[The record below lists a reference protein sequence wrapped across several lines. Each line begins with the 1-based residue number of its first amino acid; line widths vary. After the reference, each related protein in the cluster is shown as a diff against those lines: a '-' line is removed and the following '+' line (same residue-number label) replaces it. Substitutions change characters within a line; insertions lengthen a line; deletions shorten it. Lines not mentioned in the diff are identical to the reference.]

1 MTKLFN
7 IYSIGQKFE
16 GVFKVQLNKGDCSDA
31 GEKVAVQRFRIN
43 IDRNVLLQTLKEK
56 IHNGFKELQQP
67 NVTCEIFWKDSD
79 EECIRIPDNDGLLD
93 ALNEMGGI
101 VFSIYAVM
109 YGGDDNP
116 ANFGSSGKSKKNK
129 FKLPFESISMNCPYN

>member
-1 MTKLFN
+1 MNIFLTKLFN

-56 IHNGFKELQQP
+56 IYNGFKELQQP
-67 NVTCEIFWKDSD
+67 NVVFEIFWKDSD
-79 EECIRIPDNDGLLD
+79 EECIRISDNDGLLD
-93 ALNEMGGI
+93 ALNEIGGV
-101 VFSIYAVM
+101 VFSIFAVM
-109 YGGDDNP
+109 YGGDNNP
-116 ANFGSSGKSKKNK
+116 ANFGSSGKFKK
-129 FKLPFESISMNCPYN
+129 